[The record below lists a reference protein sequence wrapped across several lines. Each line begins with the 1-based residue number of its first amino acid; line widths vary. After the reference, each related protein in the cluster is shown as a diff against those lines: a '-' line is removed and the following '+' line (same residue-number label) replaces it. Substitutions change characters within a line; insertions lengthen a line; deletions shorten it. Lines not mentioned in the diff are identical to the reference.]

1 MKIIDD
7 LEFYRG
13 NETLVRTGMKKFETS
28 LVNIAKKAVGEAGFE
43 IGNYPIEGYYYETKE
58 LEMYFK
64 CIRTLQ
70 EKFTEKK
77 TANIKKLH
85 NIYTNPIFGLE
96 KSRRTAIDMEHGNIN
111 ESPVTISPVKDPI
124 YYASRKAF
132 ESYRKWTI
140 DNIMKNIDRDK
151 LGTCLVGL
159 AILVDD
165 DNKKKKY
172 NPIATCLACETTVLS
187 REKLAIKISF
197 KAPEQIDWKVS
208 KNIEEYG
215 KKVIDGYNN
224 LFEKNNFKEK
234 LEYITPDNI
243 LGILERA
250 DSVIRCVNLNYIDDN
265 GSKLYYHWAI
275 KPKKKIKKGAST
287 IDLYKVVDFLDDKI
301 ITTKDWREIIINS
314 KSF

>member
-13 NETLVRTGMKKFETS
+13 NEALIRTGMKRFETS
-28 LVNIAKKAVGEAGFE
+28 IVNIAEKALGEAGFD

-58 LEMYFK
+58 LERYFR

-85 NIYTNPIFGLE
+85 GIYTHPIFGLE
-96 KSRRTAIDMEHGNIN
+96 KGRRTAIDMEHGDQNLAPVTV
-111 ESPVTISPVKDPI
+111 SPVRDPI
-124 YYASRKAF
+124 YYASKKAF
-132 ESYRKWTI
+132 KSYGTWTI
-140 DNIMKNIDRDK
+140 DNIMKNIERDK
-151 LGTCLVGL
+151 IGTCLVGL

-165 DNKKKKY
+165 DNKKKNY
-172 NPIATCLACETTVLS
+172 NPIATCLSCETTVLS
-187 REKLAIKISF
+187 REKLRVKTSV
-197 KAPEQIDWKVS
+197 KAPEGIDWKIS

-215 KKVIDGYNN
+215 KKVIDGYNE

-234 LEYITPDNI
+234 LGYITPDNI

-250 DSVIRCVNLNYIDDN
+250 DSIIRCVNLNCVDDN
-265 GSKLYYHWAI
+265 GRKLFYHWAI
-275 KPKKKIKKGAST
+275 KPKDKVKKDATT
-287 IDLYKVVDFLDDKI
+287 IDAYKVVDFMDSKI
-301 ITTKDWREIIINS
+301 VTTKDWREIN
-314 KSF
+314 K